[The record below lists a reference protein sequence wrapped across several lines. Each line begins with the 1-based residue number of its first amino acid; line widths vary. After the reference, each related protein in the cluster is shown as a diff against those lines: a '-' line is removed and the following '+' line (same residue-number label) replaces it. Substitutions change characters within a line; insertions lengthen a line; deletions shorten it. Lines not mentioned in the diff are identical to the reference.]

1 MANEVIG
8 NREASIFKG
17 EDGNAYQVI
26 NGQNVRVSN
35 ATES

>member
-8 NREASIFKG
+8 NSEGSIFRG